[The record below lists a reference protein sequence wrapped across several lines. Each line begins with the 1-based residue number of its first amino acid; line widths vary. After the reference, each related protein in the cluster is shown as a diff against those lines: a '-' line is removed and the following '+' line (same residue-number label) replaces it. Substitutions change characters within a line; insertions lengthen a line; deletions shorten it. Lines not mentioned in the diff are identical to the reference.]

1 MYENEK
7 YDELNLKHIIQ
18 ILRKRIKAILIVPI
32 ILAMAGAAV
41 SVYII
46 HPVYE
51 SSTTIIVRQNKDSNE
66 EISKTDVDLSKSLI
80 YTYAEMTKSNTV
92 LENTRLA
99 LNLAELDD
107 DSIEVSPVMDTQILK
122 VTVQNTDPKLAAE
135 IADTLVNEFT
145 KEIIRITKTDNVAV
159 VDYAT
164 MPVDP
169 VKPNI
174 VLNTVIA
181 AFFGEMIVLFAVFVA
196 EYLDNT
202 IKTEKDIT
210 KYLGLSVIGTIPDF
224 TKLS

>member
-7 YDELNLKHIIQ
+7 YDEFDLKYIIQ

-32 ILAMAGAAV
+32 VLAMAGAAV
-41 SVYII
+41 SVYFID
-46 HPVYE
+46 PVYE

-99 LNLAELDD
+99 LNLTELDGE
-107 DSIEVSPVMDTQILK
+107 SIRVSPVRDTQILK
-122 VTVQNTDPKLAAE
+122 VSVQNTDPKLAAE
-135 IADTLVNEFT
+135 IADTLVTEFT
-145 KEIIRITKTDNVAV
+145 NEIIRITKTDNVAV
-159 VDYAT
+159 VDYAI
-164 MPVDP
+164 MPLNP
-169 VKPNI
+169 VKPDI

-181 AFFGEMIVLFAVFVA
+181 AAFGEMIALFAVFVA

-210 KYLGLSVIGTIPDF
+210 KCLGIAVIGSVPDF
-224 TKLS
+224 TKFS